1 MSPLQQAAERLTRAN
16 KFLARTKQDLYEAI
30 EECQNLK
37 MKVKGAPEGQRAQL
51 RKEIAEAEVEVAKAE
66 VEVAKAEVE
75 AAKAKL
81 KGAPDEQRAWFRTEI
96 TEAEEDLVKVR
107 ANLVDAS
114 GQ

>member
-37 MKVKGAPEGQRAQL
+37 MKVKGAPEEQRAQL
-51 RKEIAEAEVEVAKAE
+51 RKEIAEAEVEA
-66 VEVAKAEVE
+66 AKAEVE